1 MYKPKVKNKFSKEKI
16 KRELQ
21 KKEIKAKKMIENPHV
36 MENVLSKIDN
46 KMKRTVKLLNEVI
59 DEIKLLFSLVEDVFS
74 KKYTDIPF
82 SSVIAVLG
90 ALLYFLTPIDLLP
103 DFLPIIGFTDD
114 IAVILFVIKQIKY
127 DLDKYQ
133 DWLKKKNRI

>member
-82 SSVIAVLG
+82 GSVIAVLG

-114 IAVILFVIKQIKY
+114 IAVILFVIKQIKH